1 MVFSSARA
9 GFSTWMVSRPLAY
22 ETNLWAARKIG
33 GRMSSQGRP
42 AHTLQQRPRKP
53 ELKKGSG
60 YRRTSEGRRELSGG
74 ESKRSTEGETIPRG
88 LRAERQPREAQDWQ
102 QQEGA
107 ARKATLYVRERV
119 QSRAA
124 YLYTFEFGMMLKQ
137 TNDGCAT
144 VPACLSYLRGVTH

>member
-74 ESKRSTEGETIPRG
+74 ESKRSTEGETIPGG
-88 LRAERQPREAQDWQ
+88 LRAGRNQGRHRT
-102 QQEGA
+102 GSS
-107 ARKATLYVRERV
+107 RKALRGKRHCTYGGEC
-119 QSRAA
+119 RAA

>member
-74 ESKRSTEGETIPRG
+74 ESKRSTEGETIPGG
-88 LRAERQPREAQDWQ
+88 LRAGRNQGRHRT
-102 QQEGA
+102 GSS
-107 ARKATLYVRERV
+107 RKA
-119 QSRAA
+119 
-124 YLYTFEFGMMLKQ
+124 
-137 TNDGCAT
+137 
-144 VPACLSYLRGVTH
+144 LRGKRHCTYGRECRAEQHTCTPSSLA